1 MPDEVIAQV
10 ESLAGDDGGPDSF
23 TFLWGNHTP
32 PIDPLAPEDGFL
44 PAPTGV
50 GYRSRAHRH
59 THTLAPRAPNPF
71 AALADND
78 DAGMDMGLDAA
89 QPGAAVDVDEYDS
102 SDGEY
107 ENDSEGSTGVDA
119 DDDVLQYDTEDDGT
133 VTADA
138 DDDADH
144 AAQARLTAAI
154 PNAPPNAAAMDAVYG
169 PRQHGRDLR
178 PRKPRDFGHL
188 FDLSDTVLTQYNVKA
203 GLQKF
208 GAQGSDAVT
217 TELKQ
222 LHDRAVMQPVFSH
235 SLSREEKQRS
245 LAYLMFL
252 KQKRSGKIK
261 GRGCADG
268 RKQRLYK
275 NKADVSSPTVAIE
288 SVMLSCA
295 IDAKEG
301 RDVATC
307 DVPGAF
313 MQTDIDEL
321 IHVRMDGELAELMVK
336 IDPALYEQYMVRPPG
351 KKPVI
356 YMVLN
361 KALYGTLQAALLF
374 WKDLSGALQEW
385 GYSINPYDR
394 CVANKIVNGHQHTV
408 LWHVDDLK
416 LSHVDSNVNTDLL
429 DQLNQRYGT
438 VTPLVITRGKIHEYL
453 GMTLD
458 FSKVGKCVI
467 RMDDYVANL
476 LEAVPDDMKDDIA
489 ETPAADHL
497 FTVNPSAKRLDR
509 ATRESFHSLTA
520 QLLFLSRR
528 ARPEIQTAV
537 SFLCTRT
544 QAPDDDDY
552 KKLRRVML
560 YLRRYPTLALT
571 LEAHNLRMVKWSID
585 ASFAVHDDMRSHTGG
600 CGTLGGGAF
609 YAMSSKQK
617 LNTRSST
624 EAELVGVDDMMGKI
638 LWTQL
643 FLKGQ
648 GYDVGPANIAQ
659 DNMSAMLLEKNGI
672 WSSTK
677 RTRHLDIRYFFVT
690 DRISKGDVMVEYCP
704 TGDMISDLLTKP
716 LQGAAFRKFRALLL
730 NLDSEP
736 SPHPAAAHRSVLE
749 LAHSRTTTG
758 LNSKDGYSHPS
769 R

>member
-374 WKDLSGALQEW
+374 WKDLSGALQ
-385 GYSINPYDR
+385 G
-394 CVANKIVNGHQHTV
+394 
-408 LWHVDDLK
+408 
-416 LSHVDSNVNTDLL
+416 
-429 DQLNQRYGT
+429 
-438 VTPLVITRGKIHEYL
+438 
-453 GMTLD
+453 
-458 FSKVGKCVI
+458 
-467 RMDDYVANL
+467 
-476 LEAVPDDMKDDIA
+476 
-489 ETPAADHL
+489 
-497 FTVNPSAKRLDR
+497 
-509 ATRESFHSLTA
+509 
-520 QLLFLSRR
+520 
-528 ARPEIQTAV
+528 
-537 SFLCTRT
+537 
-544 QAPDDDDY
+544 
-552 KKLRRVML
+552 
-560 YLRRYPTLALT
+560 
-571 LEAHNLRMVKWSID
+571 
-585 ASFAVHDDMRSHTGG
+585 
-600 CGTLGGGAF
+600 
-609 YAMSSKQK
+609 
-617 LNTRSST
+617 
-624 EAELVGVDDMMGKI
+624 
-638 LWTQL
+638 
-643 FLKGQ
+643 
-648 GYDVGPANIAQ
+648 
-659 DNMSAMLLEKNGI
+659 
-672 WSSTK
+672 
-677 RTRHLDIRYFFVT
+677 
-690 DRISKGDVMVEYCP
+690 
-704 TGDMISDLLTKP
+704 
-716 LQGAAFRKFRALLL
+716 
-730 NLDSEP
+730 
-736 SPHPAAAHRSVLE
+736 
-749 LAHSRTTTG
+749 
-758 LNSKDGYSHPS
+758 
-769 R
+769 